1 MRDLQGLKEIFS
13 LPTSNQVTQSTGL
26 LSNSGDNSAMSK
38 FLESLCYYPG
48 AVWAEMYP
56 SIPLQLS
63 VLRRIPLIL
72 VQWDTEQRILFT
84 FNSLSEL
91 CHE

>member
-1 MRDLQGLKEIFS
+1 MKPCIMRDLQGLKEIFS

-48 AVWAEMYP
+48 AV
-56 SIPLQLS
+56 
-63 VLRRIPLIL
+63 
-72 VQWDTEQRILFT
+72 
-84 FNSLSEL
+84 
-91 CHE
+91 